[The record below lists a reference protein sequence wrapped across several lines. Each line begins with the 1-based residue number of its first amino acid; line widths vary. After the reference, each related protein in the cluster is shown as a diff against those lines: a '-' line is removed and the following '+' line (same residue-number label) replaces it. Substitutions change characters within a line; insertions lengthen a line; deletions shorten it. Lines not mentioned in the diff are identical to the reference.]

1 MANLRT
7 NNLSGDGGRN
17 AYNGSVFFGER
28 YTFLQLD
35 GSSDFAFGT
44 SDFTIEA
51 WIKIDDDT
59 NTNAMLILFDLKNII
74 N

>member
-7 NNLSGDGGRN
+7 NNLCGERGRN
-17 AYNGSVFFGER
+17 AYNGSVFFGSR

-44 SDFTIEA
+44 GDFTIEA
-51 WIKIDDDT
+51 WIKIEDDT
-59 NTNAMLILFDLKNII
+59 NTNAIYD
-74 N
+74 